1 MSNGLAVITVVHGR
15 HPHLFQQ
22 ERSLRSSSRPPD
34 HRVVVAMDD
43 PAVEADQV
51 VRLGPGP
58 DGRLPLAAARNAG
71 ARRALELGA
80 DRLVFLDVDCLVARG
95 ALAGY
100 DDAMA
105 TGDPVVWSGPVTYLR
120 AVDRP
125 YPVDD
130 LDRLDDP
137 HPARPD
143 PGPGKREVGDRWEL
157 FWSLSF
163 ALTATAWERAGG
175 FDEAYTGYGG
185 EDTDFGQRARRSG
198 LSLGWTG
205 DARAYH
211 QHHPA
216 GTTSPERVED
226 VVRNGRLFADRW
238 GWWPM
243 GGWLDDLERAGRV
256 RRDGDGWQVVRL
268 DAGTPT

>member
-1 MSNGLAVITVVHGR
+1 MSGLAVVTVVHGR
-15 HPHLFQQ
+15 HTHLDLQ
-22 ERSLRSSSRPPD
+22 ERSLRASSTRPD

-43 PAVEADQV
+43 PAVEADEV

-58 DGRLPLAAARNAG
+58 QGRLPLAAARNAG
-71 ARRALELGA
+71 ARRALDLGA
-80 DRLVFLDVDCLVARG
+80 DRLVFLDVDCLLARG

-100 DDAMA
+100 DEAMA
-105 TGDPVVWSGPVTYLR
+105 TGEPVVWSGPVTYLR
-120 AVDRP
+120 AADRP
-125 YPVDD
+125 YPVDG
-130 LDRLDDP
+130 LDGLDAP

-143 PGPGKREVGDRWEL
+143 PGPGQREVGDRWEL

-163 ALTATAWERAGG
+163 ALTAMAWELTGG
-175 FDEAYTGYGG
+175 FDEAYTGYGA

-211 QHHPA
+211 QHHPVA
-216 GTTSPERVED
+216 VASRERVD
-226 VVRNGRLFADRW
+226 DLLRNGRLFAERW

-243 GGWLDDLERAGRV
+243 DGWLTDLERQGRV
-256 RRDGDGWQVVRL
+256 RRDGHGWQVVPV